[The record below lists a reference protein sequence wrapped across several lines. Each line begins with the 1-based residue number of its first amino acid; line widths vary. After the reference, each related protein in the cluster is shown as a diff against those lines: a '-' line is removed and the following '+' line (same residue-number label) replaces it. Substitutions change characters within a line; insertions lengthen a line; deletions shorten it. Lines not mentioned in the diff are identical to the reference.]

1 MKTLKWLKTAAVLQ
15 AVFVFSCVSSNVC
28 FALYRWLDMRV
39 FFNIAAVL
47 LYGWMVNPTGP
58 LTLIVGLKR
67 YLSERSNPEYSQRI
81 GKKWLWFPV
90 WFVFDL
96 LLYLAAIMAMVALT
110 GGV

>member
-1 MKTLKWLKTAAVLQ
+1 MRTLKWLKTAAVLQ

-28 FALYRWLDMRV
+28 FALYRRLDMRV
-39 FFNIAAVL
+39 FFNIATVL

-58 LTLIVGLKR
+58 LTLIVGLNR
-67 YLSERSNPEYSQRI
+67 FLSERRNPEYREQI
-81 GKKWLWFPV
+81 GKKWLWFPA

>member
-1 MKTLKWLKTAAVLQ
+1 MKTMKWLKIAAFLQ
-15 AVFVFSCVSSNVC
+15 AVFVFCCVFSNIC
-28 FALYRWLDMRV
+28 FALYRWLDMRP
-39 FFNIAAVL
+39 FFGIASVL

-58 LTLIVGLKR
+58 VTLIVGMKR
-67 YLSERSNPEYSQRI
+67 FLSERPDPEYREQI

-96 LLYLAAIMAMVALT
+96 LLWVVSSVVMVALT

>member
-1 MKTLKWLKTAAVLQ
+1 MRTLKWLKTAAVLQ

-28 FALYRWLDMRV
+28 FALYRRLDMRI
-39 FFNIAAVL
+39 FFNIATVL

-67 YLSERSNPEYSQRI
+67 FLSERPNSEYCEQI

-96 LLYLAAIMAMVALT
+96 LLWIVSSVVMVTLT